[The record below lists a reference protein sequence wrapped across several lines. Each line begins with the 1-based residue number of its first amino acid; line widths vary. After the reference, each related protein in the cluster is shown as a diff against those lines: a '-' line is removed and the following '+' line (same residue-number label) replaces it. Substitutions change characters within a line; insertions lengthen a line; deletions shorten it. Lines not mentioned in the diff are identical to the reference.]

1 MHALARTAQLSSTN
15 YSTLPKQPH
24 GEHVLQAGIM
34 EACYGH
40 HRKHIRAISVRGKEE
55 LAEEIFSLKTRFNSL
70 KDENV

>member
-1 MHALARTAQLSSTN
+1 
-15 YSTLPKQPH
+15 
-24 GEHVLQAGIM
+24 M